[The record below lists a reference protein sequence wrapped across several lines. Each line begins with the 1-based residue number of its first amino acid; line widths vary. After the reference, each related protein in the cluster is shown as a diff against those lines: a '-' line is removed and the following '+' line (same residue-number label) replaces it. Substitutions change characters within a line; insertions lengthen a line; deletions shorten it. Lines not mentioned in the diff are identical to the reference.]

1 MGIYQDAEIVALRVG
16 ETRQVTCRE
25 CATSQQWSDMTE
37 EDIITRQ
44 NLEKEDF
51 IYFCDTC
58 KKKLNLT
65 LETGSIPRP
74 SRLTSTK
81 PQK

>member
-37 EDIITRQ
+37 EDIITRK
-44 NLEKEDF
+44 NLEKKDF

-58 KKKLNLT
+58 KKKLNLAS
-65 LETGSIPRP
+65 ETGNAPRP
-74 SRLTSTK
+74 SRLITTK